1 MISPIIAA
9 TGSMPA
15 ATVQQNSDAQSV
27 LHTQIASDKVREE
40 ERQIRESVV
49 QKDEAVF
56 YQPHHDAKEEGRNK
70 YANLYSGK
78 KKQPGQSDVK
88 EERNGDNRVNFDIK
102 I

>member
-15 ATVQQNSDAQSV
+15 ATVQQNTDAQSV
-27 LHTQIASDKVREE
+27 LHTQIAGNKVKEE

-56 YQPHHDAKEEGRNK
+56 YQPNHDAKEEGKNK

-78 KKQPGQSDVK
+78 RKNGQTEEK
-88 EERNGDNRVNFDIK
+88 EERSGENRVNFDIK